1 MACAAAGDITHAG
14 LAVGGLQLTDA
25 HSVFLDQVI
34 AQRSLVGETLVV
46 HLNGTDVGGGPV
58 SHIENLVAGP
68 EILSG
73 IAMTIQAPRHL
84 QCRLLIH
91 EWHGVHRAVAHIAA
105 DTLGDVNTVIKE
117 YEVRQRVD
125 ARPLERFPRAITG
138 AYGLEQGCIGPYL
151 RVTVHAGFGRRN
163 PGETGVLDRGVAI
176 ATVNAEP
183 SDVMLMTERNRLRL
197 ADAFVGDVGRALYG
211 VSDPDQRGHDENGA
225 ENSGA
230 GQRIRAAMK
239 DLRHALMRS
248 G

>member
-1 MACAAAGDITHAG
+1 MARAAARDIANAG

-58 SHIENLVAGP
+58 AHIENLVARP

-91 EWHGVHRAVAHIAA
+91 EWHGVHRSVAHIAA
-105 DTLGDVNTVIKE
+105 DTLGDVNTVVKE
-117 YEVRQRVD
+117 YEVRQRVN

-138 AYGLEQGCIGPYL
+138 AYGLEQGCIGPDL
-151 RVTVHAGFGRRN
+151 RVAVHAGFGRRN
-163 PGETGVLDRGVAI
+163 SGETRVLDRGMAI
-176 ATVNAEP
+176 ATVNAE
-183 SDVMLMTERNRLRL
+183 SGDVMLMAEWNRLRL
-197 ADAFVGDVGRALYG
+197 PHTFVGHVRRALDG
-211 VSDPDQRGHDENGA
+211 VPYPNQRGHDENGA
-225 ENSGA
+225 ENSSA

-239 DLRHALMRS
+239 DLRH
-248 G
+248 